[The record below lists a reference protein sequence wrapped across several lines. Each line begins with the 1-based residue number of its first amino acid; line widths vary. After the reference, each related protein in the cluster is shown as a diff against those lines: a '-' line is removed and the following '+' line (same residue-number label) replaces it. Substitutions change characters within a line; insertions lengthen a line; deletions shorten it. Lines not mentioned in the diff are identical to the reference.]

1 VGRAEVSRA
10 RRRSRLTWLVAALL
24 VASPAAAIASAA
36 PAPPAPPTAVALP
49 HGDHLPSS
57 MAALGDSISQAFN
70 THADPASVPP
80 VVDLTACPDGF
91 GGLSG
96 VPLDCPRNSWST
108 GTNPAVRSE
117 YQRLVAA
124 HPALRGHQAN
134 YAVTGARVSDLA
146 RQAQLAV
153 AQRAQFVTIEIGT
166 NDVCAPTWAD
176 VTYLQAFRAQ
186 FTSAMSILARSPAH
200 PVIQVVSI
208 PNVYRIWQLFHDDP
222 NAQLRWGAAQV
233 CQSLL
238 ANPTST
244 ELGDVIR
251 RLLIVS
257 QVISYNLI
265 EADVCAHTPR
275 CVTDAGAAFAWE
287 FSSADIATV
296 ANTGRITNVPALAL
310 LPVFGPGIPNSTAD
324 YFHPSVIGQAAIAE
338 LAWPSSTFARR

>member
-1 VGRAEVSRA
+1 VGRAGMSRG
-10 RRRSRLTWLVAALL
+10 RLGSRLTWLVAALL
-24 VASPAAAIASAA
+24 VVSPAAAIASAA
-36 PAPPAPPTAVALP
+36 PAAPAAQQPR
-49 HGDHLPSS
+49 GHLPSS

-70 THADPASVPP
+70 THSDPATVPA
-80 VVDLTACPDGF
+80 VVDLTACPDGL
-91 GGLSG
+91 GTVSGIGLN
-96 VPLDCPRNSWST
+96 CPRNSWST

-134 YAVTGARVSDLA
+134 YSVTGATVSDLA
-146 RQAQLAV
+146 RQARLAV
-153 AQRAQFVTIEIGT
+153 AQRAQLVTIEIGT

-176 VTYLQAFRAQ
+176 VTSLPAFRAQ
-186 FTSAMSILARSPAH
+186 FSRAMAILARSPAH

-222 NAQLRWGAAQV
+222 NAQLRWSAAQV
-233 CQSLL
+233 CQPLL

-244 ELGDVIR
+244 EVGDVVR
-251 RLLIVS
+251 RLVVVA

-296 ANTGRITNVPALAL
+296 ANTGRITNVPALAF

-324 YFHPSVIGQAAIAE
+324 YFHPSVAGQAAIAE
-338 LAWPSSTFARR
+338 LAWPSSTFARPATG